1 MYFDEDDASRRIVA
15 RINNKGYHLE
25 GCSRLPSVDR
35 WERCNPRARRRE
47 DSVAR
52 RRRRATS
59 NNHTNQERDMGN
71 QSAQNSRI
79 KSRLHQYFFKRSYNH
94 AWIFTY
100 SSFNFLEAHRP
111 KLFGFYLF
119 LPYAVPIVC
128 SGNLKKADGGIYF
141 DIYLQNQTCI
151 IFWLSSQNVKIPKTQ
166 SPQVSNSKI

>member
-1 MYFDEDDASRRIVA
+1 
-15 RINNKGYHLE
+15 
-25 GCSRLPSVDR
+25 
-35 WERCNPRARRRE
+35 
-47 DSVAR
+47 
-52 RRRRATS
+52 
-59 NNHTNQERDMGN
+59 MGN

-100 SSFNFLEAHRP
+100 SSFKFLEAHRP
-111 KLFGFYLF
+111 KLFGFYRI

-151 IFWLSSQNVKIPKTQ
+151 IFWLSSQNVKNPKTW
-166 SPQVSNSKI
+166 STHVSNSNIYNLKIPKYWIPKKTKTSNHQNLKTTKTQNRDL